1 MWISG
6 VHVVKEVFKNKPH
19 LAVEVLFCRKDY
31 AVTEIISQAKTF
43 GISVKEVS
51 REDLNRVVG
60 YRRHQG
66 IALKIKAFPYAD
78 FDDLM
83 DQPARE
89 ISPLVLLDGIEDP
102 QNFGSILRSAAF
114 FKAGGVIIPEH
125 RSVSVTDAVSRVSAG
140 AISMLSVVRVP
151 NLVNAM
157 KILADKGF
165 TIVGLDAHAE
175 LSIYDSILHHP
186 VALVVGNE
194 HRGMRRL
201 VRERCHR
208 IVKIPDGGEMESL
221 NAAVA
226 TAVALAE
233 VFRQN
238 R

>member
-6 VHVVKEVFKNKPH
+6 VHVVKEVLSKKPH
-19 LAVEVLFCRKDY
+19 LAIEVVFCRKDS
-31 AVTEIISQAKTF
+31 AVMEIVDQARVC
-43 GISVKEVS
+43 GLAVKELS
-51 REDLNRVVG
+51 RADLNQIVG
-60 YRRHQG
+60 YRQHQG

-78 FDDLM
+78 FDDLL
-83 DQPARE
+83 DQPPE
-89 ISPLVLLDGIEDP
+89 NISPLVLLDEIEDP

-114 FKAGGVIIPEH
+114 FGSGGIIIPEH

-140 AISMLSVVRVP
+140 AISMVSVVRVP
-151 NLVNAM
+151 NLVRAM
-157 KILADKGF
+157 KALSDRGF

-175 LSIYDSILHHP
+175 LSIYDSELLHP

-201 VRERCHR
+201 VREHCHR
-208 IVKIPDGGEMESL
+208 IVKIPARGEMESL

-233 VFRQN
+233 VLRQN
-238 R
+238 S

>member
-1 MWISG
+1 
-6 VHVVKEVFKNKPH
+6 
-19 LAVEVLFCRKDY
+19 
-31 AVTEIISQAKTF
+31 
-43 GISVKEVS
+43 
-51 REDLNRVVG
+51 
-60 YRRHQG
+60 
-66 IALKIKAFPYAD
+66 
-78 FDDLM
+78 
-83 DQPARE
+83 
-89 ISPLVLLDGIEDP
+89 
-102 QNFGSILRSAAF
+102 
-114 FKAGGVIIPEH
+114 
-125 RSVSVTDAVSRVSAG
+125 
-140 AISMLSVVRVP
+140 
-151 NLVNAM
+151 M

-165 TIVGLDAHAE
+165 TIVGLDVHAE